1 MKKEKLENVK
11 KLLIVV
17 DMVNG
22 FVREGV
28 MASQN
33 IEHIVPVVT
42 NLVNK
47 FTIDDGS
54 LVAFIKDTHSEFARE
69 FKKFPKHCVRGTREA
84 ENIDE
89 LKKYENI
96 SLVYEKN
103 STCAIFA
110 KGFLDDIN
118 KMKKL
123 KEIVICGCCTDICV
137 INLAIPLD
145 NYFDEFNKDID
156 IIISED
162 SVETYDS
169 ENHNAKEYNEM
180 AFKLMKQSG
189 IKLVKRYGGKYE

>member
-1 MKKEKLENVK
+1 MKKEELENVK
-11 KLLIVV
+11 KILIVV

-22 FVREGV
+22 FVRDGV
-28 MASQN
+28 MSSQN

-42 NLVNK
+42 ELVSK
-47 FTIDDGS
+47 FESDNDS

-69 FKKFPKHCVRGTREA
+69 FKKFPKHCLKNTKEA

-96 SLVYEKN
+96 SLIYEKN
-103 STCAIFA
+103 STSAIFA
-110 KGFLDDIN
+110 KGFLEDIS

-123 KEIVICGCCTDICV
+123 KEVVICGCCTDICV
-137 INLAIPLD
+137 INLAIPLE

-156 IIISED
+156 IIISKD

-169 ENHNAKEYNEM
+169 ISHQAKEYNEM
-180 AFKLMKQSG
+180 AFKLMEQSG
-189 IKLVKRYGGKYE
+189 IKLVKKYGGTYE